1 MVAAVSVVCGNVT
14 NGTGEIRSG
23 VDAVHIRV
31 DGAPLYAADGTPKRY
46 RLQIIPDDAAD
57 EEEFWSGLSHEF
69 TPDANGDH
77 EWDGYIFPQA
87 GDHEIALIDLDAEDA
102 AAINISGAGTVANP
116 TVITTAS
123 AHGLQTGQEV
133 TIAGS
138 TGYTAAINGTH
149 SVTVISPTTFS
160 IPVNV
165 SVAGSGGTITAG
177 TEVDRTAVEVV

>member
-1 MVAAVSVVCGNVT
+1 MVAAVSIVCGNVT
-14 NGTGEIRSG
+14 DGTGDIRAG

-31 DGAPLYAADGTPKRY
+31 DGAPLYDAVGTPKRY
-46 RLQIIPDDAAD
+46 RLQVIPDGDAD

-87 GDHEIALIDLDAEDA
+87 GDHEVALYDLTAEDA
-102 AAINISGAGTVANP
+102 DATTITNISVANP
-116 TVITTAS
+116 TVITAAS
-123 AHGLQTGQEV
+123 HGLQTGQEV

-138 TGYTAAINGTH
+138 TGGTPTINGSRT
-149 SVTVISPTTFS
+149 VTVISANTFS

-165 SVAGSGGTITAG
+165 SVAGTGGTVAAG
-177 TEVDRTAVEVV
+177 AVVDRTAVAVV